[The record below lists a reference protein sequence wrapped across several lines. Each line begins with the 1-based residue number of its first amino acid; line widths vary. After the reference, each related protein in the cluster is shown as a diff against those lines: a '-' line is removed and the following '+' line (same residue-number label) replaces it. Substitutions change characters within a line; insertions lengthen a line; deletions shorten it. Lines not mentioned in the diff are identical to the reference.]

1 MTGRPIVVHQ
11 PNADHG
17 LGIRSIKKSPN
28 DKMLACAMF
37 DTHITLYN
45 NLSQSKICDLDHTDR
60 VQIEADKKKGTV
72 VFEEK
77 LSRE

>member
-1 MTGRPIVVHQ
+1 
-11 PNADHG
+11 
-17 LGIRSIKKSPN
+17 
-28 DKMLACAMF
+28 MLACAMF

-77 LSRE
+77 LSREQTSMPGMLHYRYENMTSL